1 MPSRVLAEAV
11 AVFVVVASVI
21 GASLVFQQHF
31 QPSTVAFNVEAVS
44 AGDQVLVT
52 IKNTGS
58 TLIDHVNITIPGS
71 GTFEAR
77 NFTIAPGRSKSIL
90 FTCYAGPADKIIVRA
105 GSADSEA
112 SAAIFPSAQAQASTS
127 TTSTTSTSTT
137 TSTTTSSS
145 TSTPSSTTT
154 STTTTSASTSTTT
167 TTSPAPSKTIV
178 FYDTFDSGLNG
189 WTLWAEPEEAK
200 QGYSIEVDSHGRPS
214 PSLHVIG
221 QSFQGAKV
229 GAAKTVPFPSNLE
242 GEMLLE
248 FDFNIQAKKCAGSFP
263 GNLWLRIS
271 LDNVLAV
278 DLQVYDANSADS
290 GWKDAKVSFTVARPP
305 QTITTIFYMIQEENS
320 VQEFWL
326 DNIKMTG

>member
-1 MPSRVLAEAV
+1 MSSNVLAEAV

-31 QPSTVAFNVEAVS
+31 QPNTVAFNVDAVS

-105 GSADSEA
+105 GSSDSEA
-112 SAAIFPSAQAQASTS
+112 SAAVFPSAQAQVSTPTTS
-127 TTSTTSTSTT
+127 TTSTTS
-137 TSTTTSSS
+137 STTTSSS
-145 TSTPSSTTT
+145 TSTPSPTT
-154 STTTTSASTSTTT
+154 STTTSSST

-200 QGYSIEVDSHGRPS
+200 QGYSIELDSHGRPS

-221 QSFQGAKV
+221 QSFQNAKA

-248 FDFNIQAKKCAGSFP
+248 FNFNVQAKKRAGSFP

-278 DLQVYDANSADS
+278 DLQVYDAHSADS
-290 GWKDAKVSFTVARPP
+290 GWKDAKISFTVARPP

-320 VQEFWL
+320 MQEFWL